1 MNCRISLLLLI
12 SLLFI
17 SPVIGQTSKRRG
29 AVNRKPPV
37 TTSQPEP
44 AVQPPAT
51 ARPTRP
57 PAAPVSIVTVNG
69 QTLTTAELEPALRRE
84 LDSVEDKIAEARRQ
98 MLDLQINSVLL
109 EIEAKRRRIDTRRL
123 YQLEVSNRIP
133 AVTQAQI
140 KEFVD
145 ENRSEFQGVE
155 PAVANM
161 EAESYL
167 REENERILA
176 DELVKRLRK
185 TIPVVPGVDINSPNL
200 NANSVVATIGGLP
213 LKADPLIERLKPVI
227 YGMRLEAFEVTRRY
241 ADEWVN
247 NVLLL
252 EEARRRQI
260 GPEEIIR
267 AEISEKIPNPT
278 EEEVARFYA
287 DNKARIS
294 GDLNSVRNQLAS
306 YLQEQSRQRLE
317 KDLSERLRSGVD
329 VRWLI
334 SPPPPPIQ
342 NISVDDDPVRG
353 EVSAPV
359 TIVEFTDY
367 QCSACAA
374 MHPVLDEVLKSYGA
388 KVRLVIRDYPLGQ
401 HEHARKAAEAA
412 NAAHAQGKFFEYVAL
427 LFKNQKALDVPSLKK
442 YASELGLNRVRFDA
456 ALDSGVYAAEVQK
469 DIADGMMYGV
479 SGTPTIFINGVRL
492 TTMSEEALRDAI
504 DRALPRGAK

>member
-1 MNCRISLLLLI
+1 VS
-12 SLLFI
+12 
-17 SPVIGQTSKRRG
+17 
-29 AVNRKPPV
+29 VN
-37 TTSQPEP
+37 S
-44 AVQPPAT
+44 
-51 ARPTRP
+51 
-57 PAAPVSIVTVNG
+57 
-69 QTLTTAELEPALRRE
+69 QTLTTADLEPALRRE

-109 EIEAKRRRIDTRRL
+109 EIEAKKRRIDTRRL

-133 AVTQAQI
+133 AITQAQI
-140 KEFVD
+140 KKFVD
-145 ENRSEFQGVE
+145 ENRSEFQGAD

-161 EAESYL
+161 EAASYL
-167 REENERILA
+167 REENERNLA

-213 LKADPLIERLKPVI
+213 LKAEPLIERLKPII
-227 YGMRLEAFEVTRRY
+227 YAMRLEAFEFTRRY

-278 EEEVARFYA
+278 EEEVAKFYA
-287 DNKARIS
+287 DNKARIG
-294 GDLNSVRNQLAS
+294 GDLTSVRNQLAS
-306 YLQEQSRQRLE
+306 YLQEQSRERLE
-317 KDLSERLRSGVD
+317 KDLSERLRNGVD
-329 VRWLI
+329 IRWLI

-353 EVSAPV
+353 EVTAPV

-374 MHPVLDEVLKSYGA
+374 MHPVLDEILRSYGA

-456 ALDSGVYAAEVQK
+456 ALDRGVYAAEVQK

-492 TTMSEEALRDAI
+492 TTMSEEALRDVI
-504 DRALPRGAK
+504 DRALPRGAKSQSPR

>member
-1 MNCRISLLLLI
+1 VS
-12 SLLFI
+12 
-17 SPVIGQTSKRRG
+17 
-29 AVNRKPPV
+29 VN
-37 TTSQPEP
+37 S
-44 AVQPPAT
+44 
-51 ARPTRP
+51 
-57 PAAPVSIVTVNG
+57 
-69 QTLTTAELEPALRRE
+69 QTLTTADLEPALRRE

-109 EIEAKRRRIDTRRL
+109 EIEGKKRRIDTRRL

-133 AVTQAQI
+133 AITQAQI
-140 KEFVD
+140 KKFVD
-145 ENRSEFQGVE
+145 ENRSEFQGAD

-161 EAESYL
+161 EAASYL
-167 REENERILA
+167 REENERNLA

-213 LKADPLIERLKPVI
+213 LKAEPLIERLKPII
-227 YGMRLEAFEVTRRY
+227 YAMRLEAFEFTRRY

-278 EEEVARFYA
+278 EEEVAKFYA
-287 DNKARIS
+287 DNKARIG
-294 GDLNSVRNQLAS
+294 GDLTSVRTQLAS
-306 YLQEQSRQRLE
+306 YLQEQSRERLE
-317 KDLSERLRSGVD
+317 KDLSERLRNGVD
-329 VRWLI
+329 IRWLI

-353 EVSAPV
+353 EVTAPV

-374 MHPVLDEVLKSYGA
+374 MHPVLDEILRSYGA

-456 ALDSGVYAAEVQK
+456 ALDRGVYAAEVQK
-469 DIADGMMYGV
+469 DIADGVMYGV

-504 DRALPRGAK
+504 DRALPRGAKSQSPR

>member
-1 MNCRISLLLLI
+1 VS
-12 SLLFI
+12 
-17 SPVIGQTSKRRG
+17 
-29 AVNRKPPV
+29 VN
-37 TTSQPEP
+37 S
-44 AVQPPAT
+44 
-51 ARPTRP
+51 
-57 PAAPVSIVTVNG
+57 
-69 QTLTTAELEPALRRE
+69 QTLTTADLEPALRRE

-109 EIEAKRRRIDTRRL
+109 EIEAKKRRIDTRRL

-133 AVTQAQI
+133 AITQAQI
-140 KEFVD
+140 KKFVD
-145 ENRSEFQGVE
+145 ENRSEFQGAD

-161 EAESYL
+161 EAASYL
-167 REENERILA
+167 REENERNLA

-213 LKADPLIERLKPVI
+213 LKAEPLIERLKPII
-227 YGMRLEAFEVTRRY
+227 YAMRLEAFEFTRRY

-278 EEEVARFYA
+278 EEEVAKFYA
-287 DNKARIS
+287 DNKARIG
-294 GDLNSVRNQLAS
+294 GDLTSVRNQLAS
-306 YLQEQSRQRLE
+306 YLQEQSRERLE
-317 KDLSERLRSGVD
+317 KDLSERLRNGVD
-329 VRWLI
+329 IRWLI

-353 EVSAPV
+353 EVTAPV

-374 MHPVLDEVLKSYGA
+374 MHPVLDEILRSYGA

-456 ALDSGVYAAEVQK
+456 ALDRGVYAAEVQK

-504 DRALPRGAK
+504 DRALPRGAKSQSPR

>member
-1 MNCRISLLLLI
+1 VS
-12 SLLFI
+12 
-17 SPVIGQTSKRRG
+17 
-29 AVNRKPPV
+29 VN
-37 TTSQPEP
+37 S
-44 AVQPPAT
+44 
-51 ARPTRP
+51 
-57 PAAPVSIVTVNG
+57 
-69 QTLTTAELEPALRRE
+69 QTLTTADLEPALRRE

-109 EIEAKRRRIDTRRL
+109 EIEGKKRRIDTRRL

-133 AVTQAQI
+133 AITQAQI
-140 KEFVD
+140 KKFVD
-145 ENRSEFQGVE
+145 ENRSEFQGAD

-161 EAESYL
+161 EAASYL
-167 REENERILA
+167 REENERNLA

-213 LKADPLIERLKPVI
+213 LKAEPLIERLKPII
-227 YGMRLEAFEVTRRY
+227 YAMRLEAFEFTRRY

-278 EEEVARFYA
+278 EEEVAKFYA
-287 DNKARIS
+287 DNKARIG
-294 GDLNSVRNQLAS
+294 GDLTSVRNQLAS
-306 YLQEQSRQRLE
+306 YLQEQSRERLE
-317 KDLSERLRSGVD
+317 KDLSERLRNGVD
-329 VRWLI
+329 IRWLI

-353 EVSAPV
+353 EVTAPV

-374 MHPVLDEVLKSYGA
+374 MHPVLDEILRSYGA

-456 ALDSGVYAAEVQK
+456 ALDRGVYAAEVQK
-469 DIADGMMYGV
+469 DIADGVMYGV

-504 DRALPRGAK
+504 DRALPRGAKSQSPR